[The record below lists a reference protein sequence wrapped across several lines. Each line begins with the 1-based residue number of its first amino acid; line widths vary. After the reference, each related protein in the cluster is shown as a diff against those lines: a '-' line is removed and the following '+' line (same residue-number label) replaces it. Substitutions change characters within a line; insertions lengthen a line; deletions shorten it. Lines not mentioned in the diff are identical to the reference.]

1 MHLIIIFNSF
11 DWLVM
16 LYKVSPINNVW
27 SFMDGPPIKLWKVNF
42 DGSPK
47 LPTQISS
54 LVPYLL
60 ILRQWCIEV
69 CREFFLCQC
78 QFNQIH
84 GISEAKCA
92 TYTMNMLY
100 VEYWEDILLHLSK
113 SLPPQNSI
121 IVEGFYP
128 SKHWRFNY
136 TRGLLPS
143 TMEVIDLEDLIMCSY
158 YGHRNLRPF
167 LAYTIFK
174 DINNGDFVIM
184 KPHDP
189 ILAHVWMG
197 RT

>member
-1 MHLIIIFNSF
+1 
-11 DWLVM
+11 
-16 LYKVSPINNVW
+16 
-27 SFMDGPPIKLWKVNF
+27 
-42 DGSPK
+42 
-47 LPTQISS
+47 
-54 LVPYLL
+54 
-60 ILRQWCIEV
+60 
-69 CREFFLCQC
+69 
-78 QFNQIH
+78 
-84 GISEAKCA
+84 
-92 TYTMNMLY
+92 MLY

-121 IVEGFYP
+121 LVKGFYP

-143 TMEVIDLEDLIMCSY
+143 TMEVIDLEDLIMFSY